1 MASQRDYYEVLG
13 VDRDASK
20 DEIKKAYRKL
30 ALKYHPDRNEA
41 DDASDRFKEISEAYA
56 VLSDDEKR
64 RLYDQYGHAGVD
76 ERYSRED
83 IFRGADFG
91 DFGDL
96 FGDLGRIFEHFFG
109 GQGGFGG
116 QAGGRRRPGRGRD
129 MAAQVGITLEEAAQG
144 TRRELEYKRRGPCD
158 ACDATGSRNGGQ
170 PVTCPECGGQGQV
183 RRAQRHMFGQFV
195 QVSACPRCQ
204 GQGTRIDDP
213 CGTCGGSG
221 RTETTETVTVELP
234 AGIDSG
240 GRLRL
245 EGRGEAGVRGAPP
258 GDLYVQVQV
267 EPHEAF
273 ERRGSDLHTVL
284 PVRYAQAVL
293 GDELTIQGL
302 GEERID
308 VKIPPGSRHGRRL
321 RLRGQGLPTARGG
334 RGDLYV
340 HLHITVPKK
349 LSKKAKEHL
358 KKFDEEVADE
368 SEGTTGFF
376 RNLFGAK
383 G

>member
-1 MASQRDYYEVLG
+1 MASKRDYYEVLG

-30 ALKYHPDRNEA
+30 ALKYHPDRNKAE
-41 DDASDRFKEISEAYA
+41 DASDRFKEISEAYG
-56 VLSDDEKR
+56 VLSDEEKR

-109 GQGGFGG
+109 GGGGFGRP
-116 QAGGRRRPGRGRD
+116 GGRRAQPGRGRD
-129 MAAQVGITLEEAAQG
+129 MAAQVRISLEEAAKG
-144 TRRELEYKRRGPCD
+144 TRRELEYQRRTPCD
-158 ACDATGSRNGGQ
+158 ACDATGGRDGAK
-170 PVTCPECGGQGQV
+170 PTTCRDCGGQGQV

-195 QVSACPRCQ
+195 QVAACPSCQ
-204 GQGTRIDDP
+204 GQGTRVDDP
-213 CGTCGGSG
+213 CTACGGTG
-221 RTETTETVTVELP
+221 RTEATETVAVDIP

-245 EGRGEAGVRGAPP
+245 EGRGEAGIRGATD
-258 GDLYVQVQV
+258 GDLYVQVHV
-267 EPHEAF
+267 APHETF
-273 ERRGSDLHTVL
+273 ERRGDDLHTVL
-284 PVRYAQAVL
+284 PIRYAQAVL

-302 GEERID
+302 GDDRID
-308 VKIPPGSRHGRRL
+308 VKIPPGSEHGRRL
-321 RLRGQGLPTARGG
+321 RLRGQGMPDARGG
-334 RGDLYV
+334 RGDLYIHV
-340 HLHITVPKK
+340 HITVPKK
-349 LSKKAKEHL
+349 LNKKAKRHL
-358 KKFDEEVADE
+358 EQFDEEVAAND
-368 SEGTTGFF
+368 GATGFF

-383 G
+383 N

>member
-1 MASQRDYYEVLG
+1 MASKRDYYEVLG
-13 VDRDASK
+13 VDRDAGK

-30 ALKYHPDRNEA
+30 ALKYHPDRNKEE
-41 DDASDRFKEISEAYA
+41 DASDRFKEISEAYG
-56 VLSDDEKR
+56 VLSDEEKR

-91 DFGDL
+91 DFGDM

-109 GQGGFGG
+109 GGGGFGG
-116 QAGGRRRPGRGRD
+116 APGGGRPGRGRD
-129 MAAQVGITLEEAAQG
+129 MATRIAITLEEAATG
-144 TRRELEYKRRGPCD
+144 TQRELEYKRRAPCD
-158 ACDATGSRNGGQ
+158 ACDATGARDGAK
-170 PVTCPECGGQGQV
+170 PVTCSDCGGQGQV
-183 RRAQRHMFGQFV
+183 RSAQRHMFGQFV

-213 CGTCGGSG
+213 CTQCGGAG
-221 RTETTETVTVELP
+221 RTETRETVAVDIP

-245 EGRGEAGVRGAPP
+245 EGRGESGVRGAPP
-258 GDLYVQVQV
+258 GDLYVQVEV
-267 EPHEAF
+267 RPHEAF
-273 ERRGSDLHTVL
+273 ERRGADLHTVL

-302 GEERID
+302 GDERID

-321 RLRGQGLPTARGG
+321 RLQGQGLPDGRGR

-340 HLHITVPKK
+340 HVHITVPKK
-349 LSKKAKEHL
+349 PSKRAKEHL
-358 KKFDEEVADE
+358 RRFDEVVADDE
-368 SEGTTGFF
+368 DGGTGFF

-383 G
+383 H